1 MFLFALNTPEKSVF
15 QTVSAL
21 QKKNPEKT
29 KVRQDSYERIPPM
42 KIVFDKDVLVNALTP
57 AMGAVSEKNTISAI
71 EGILFT
77 TDGPTGCILSS
88 YDLEKGYR
96 TSVKAEVL
104 EEGSFIINANKL
116 YRMIRTMPERQ
127 ITIEVNEKFQ
137 TKISSGNSR
146 FSLSALPGNDF
157 PNLPDLDGE
166 GGICFS
172 QALLKKMIGQVQHA
186 IAFGTQRPVLTGA
199 FFQIT
204 GEGLLMVTCDGNR
217 LALREKN
224 FSLDLEGTEEKFS
237 FIVPGK
243 TLSELS
249 KILSADENKEVVLS
263 FGRKHVI
270 FRMEESIFFSR
281 LIDGEY
287 IDYKRVIPK
296 NNNIKVLLDRQELLE
311 CLERVALVTDDK
323 SVGQIMGFV
332 KCVFEGDTLKV
343 SSASSVSSVSDQ
355 MEIEKEGE
363 DITIGFNC
371 RFLMEA
377 LRAISDE
384 KVYLSLGTPFMSMV
398 IEADPKKD
406 EEDEEEKDGKYLYMV
421 CPVKMKD

>member
-1 MFLFALNTPEKSVF
+1 M
-15 QTVSAL
+15 
-21 QKKNPEKT
+21 
-29 KVRQDSYERIPPM
+29 
-42 KIVFDKDVLVNALTP
+42 
-57 AMGAVSEKNTISAI
+57 
-71 EGILFT
+71 
-77 TDGPTGCILSS
+77 
-88 YDLEKGYR
+88 
-96 TSVKAEVL
+96 
-104 EEGSFIINANKL
+104 
-116 YRMIRTMPERQ
+116 
-127 ITIEVNEKFQ
+127 
-137 TKISSGNSR
+137 
-146 FSLSALPGNDF
+146 
-157 PNLPDLDGE
+157 
-166 GGICFS
+166 
-172 QALLKKMIGQVQHA
+172 
-186 IAFGTQRPVLTGA
+186 
-199 FFQIT
+199 
-204 GEGLLMVTCDGNR
+204 
-217 LALREKN
+217 
-224 FSLDLEGTEEKFS
+224 
-237 FIVPGK
+237 PGK

-384 KVYLSLGTPFMSMV
+384 KIYLSLGTPFMSMV

-406 EEDEEEKDGKYLYMV
+406 EGDEEKDGKYLYMV